1 MAIKKIK
8 PVTKKAEDTKLIKK
22 AEENTTVERKDG
34 KYTVEKKDGL
44 PLDHAMKQDPK
55 NLETDKIGLS
65 KGVTVN
71 LGDYQSMRVDC
82 WLTTSLKDGETEQQA
97 LNRISTIIDDRVN
110 LEVDKV
116 KSNM

>member
-1 MAIKKIK
+1 MKTLITKFVGMISALLFAGTVSFAQN
-8 PVTKKAEDTKLIKK
+8 PVT
-22 AEENTTVERKDG
+22 VSG
-34 KYTVEKKDGL
+34 KVIGKEGL
-44 PLDHAMKQDPK
+44 PLDHALKQDPK
-55 NLETDKIGLS
+55 NLEKDKIGLS

-82 WLTTSLKDGETEQQA
+82 WLTTSLIEGETEQQA

>member
-8 PVTKKAEDTKLIKK
+8 PVLKKAEDNVLIKK

-34 KYTVEKKDGL
+34 KNTVEKKEGL
-44 PLDHAMKQDPK
+44 PLEHTRKQDPK
-55 NLETDKIGLS
+55 DLEKDKIGLS

-82 WLTTSLKDGETEQQA
+82 WLTTSLIEGETEQQA
-97 LNRISTIIDDRVN
+97 LNRISNIIDDRVN